1 MFSRATI
8 VLRVRNAEKSAAF
21 YEALLSAK
29 PARRTPSMA
38 SFETDRPPLLLTV
51 EESRRGTRRS
61 RFSLWVETPRQV
73 GDTAIA
79 LRRAGASLRLEDRGL
94 EALDPDGNA
103 WRIRLASPSQALATP
118 PEQEEREP

>member
-1 MFSRATI
+1 MFSRTRI
-8 VLRVRNAEKSAAF
+8 ELRVRNADKSAAF

-29 PARRTPSMA
+29 PAHRTASMA
-38 SFETDRPPLLLTV
+38 SFETDRPPLVLTV
-51 EESRRGTRRS
+51 EETRRGGGRRS

-103 WRIRLASPSQALATP
+103 WRIRLASPARALT
-118 PEQEEREP
+118 EEREP

>member
-1 MFSRATI
+1 MFSRTRI

-29 PARRTPSMA
+29 PARRTASMA

-51 EESRRGTRRS
+51 EETRRTGSARS

-94 EALDPDGNA
+94 EAVDPDGNA
-103 WRIRLASPSQALATP
+103 WHIRLAAQALAN
-118 PEQEEREP
+118 EEREP